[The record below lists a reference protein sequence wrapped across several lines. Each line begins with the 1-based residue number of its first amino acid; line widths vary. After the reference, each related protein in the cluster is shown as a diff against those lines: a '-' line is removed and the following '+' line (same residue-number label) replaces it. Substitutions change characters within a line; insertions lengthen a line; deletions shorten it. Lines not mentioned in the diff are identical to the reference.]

1 MNDRFLSVDICWQSL
16 KLLVAS
22 CCLNSINSCYFQFP
36 LKQDLYLTDQANDV
50 HMGCSCITSCELA
63 GHQSCNVL
71 FVGSHNLTI
80 SVQAKDL
87 IDGLGYLKEVGRTEE
102 ETLHF
107 IEQICTC
114 WCFDKFVEL

>member
-1 MNDRFLSVDICWQSL
+1 MQ
-16 KLLVAS
+16 
-22 CCLNSINSCYFQFP
+22 
-36 LKQDLYLTDQANDV
+36 LYN
-50 HMGCSCITSCELA
+50 SCELA
-63 GHQSCNVL
+63 GHQSYNVL

-114 WCFDKFVEL
+114 WCSDKFVELWHSSK

>member
-1 MNDRFLSVDICWQSL
+1 MHSMHLCGILILTIIFISV
-16 KLLVAS
+16 K
-22 CCLNSINSCYFQFP
+22 QFP

-50 HMGCSCITSCELA
+50 NMGCSCITSCELA
-63 GHQSCNVL
+63 GHQSYNVL
-71 FVGSHNLTI
+71 FVESHNLTI

-114 WCFDKFVEL
+114 WCSDKFVEL